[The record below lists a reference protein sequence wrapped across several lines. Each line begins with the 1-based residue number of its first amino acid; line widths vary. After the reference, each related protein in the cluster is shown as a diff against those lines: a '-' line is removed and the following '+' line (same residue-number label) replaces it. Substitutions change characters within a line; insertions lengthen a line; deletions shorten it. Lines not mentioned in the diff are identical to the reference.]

1 MNVLQHTRNERNPC
15 LKQNRPDRSY
25 RDTLLIRRLSHCV
38 CFKNCIF
45 WTNQSLNKSYGEG
58 NRMISFHSITM
69 HKGNREGK
77 HTSKFCP
84 LKSHWYTLRKR
95 RHSLGQSIWLKSSIL
110 SDDRKLQIHNCYL
123 NVRGFQSRLEDID
136 THHRLHARF
145 MEITP
150 ILIQDFSLKWRT
162 KHFSIDMPSGKMLLK
177 CVYLFSF

>member
-1 MNVLQHTRNERNPC
+1 MFV
-15 LKQNRPDRSY
+15 S
-25 RDTLLIRRLSHCV
+25 
-38 CFKNCIF
+38 KNCIF

-123 NVRGFQSRLEDID
+123 NVRISVKIGRYRYSSSASCTFHGNNTYTYPRFQFEMTNETLQ
-136 THHRLHARF
+136 HRYTSWQDAFKVRV
-145 MEITP
+145 
-150 ILIQDFSLKWRT
+150 LIFFLTTLWT
-162 KHFSIDMPSGKMLLK
+162 KINN
-177 CVYLFSF
+177 